1 MDKATKSAEAFRTIS
16 EVSDILDVPQHVL
29 RFWEGKFSQ
38 IKPMKRGGNRRYY
51 RPEDL
56 ELLRA
61 ITHLLYTDGYT
72 IKGVQKLLRENG
84 VRATVNAHIAEHGAF
99 QAGYDAAPLQEEG
112 DAAEVAQ
119 GVDTASDDIG
129 AVDAQAAALDAA
141 ADDEEPALELMP
153 AKGAQDSLPDQD
165 HDAVQD
171 AEAAHVPDL
180 AAIPNAAQVIEEL
193 RAIQAILKP

>member
-1 MDKATKSAEAFRTIS
+1 MDKSKKSADAFRTIS

-84 VRATVNAHIAEHGAF
+84 VRATVNTHIAEHGAF
-99 QAGYDAAPLQEEG
+99 QHDGNGGVVGLDEIGDATDFDDNVENTEDGASEIVSSGVMDLAQDDAAASSV
-112 DAAEVAQ
+112 DAATQ
-119 GVDTASDDIG
+119 
-129 AVDAQAAALDAA
+129 DAA
-141 ADDEEPALELMP
+141 ADLIDEPAMALVMP
-153 AKGAQDSLPDQD
+153 
-165 HDAVQD
+165 DAAVLQ
-171 AEAAHVPDL
+171 
-180 AAIPNAAQVIEEL
+180 NAAQVIEEL
-193 RAIQAILKP
+193 KSIQAILKP

>member
-1 MDKATKSAEAFRTIS
+1 MDKSAKSAEAFRTIS
-16 EVSDILDVPQHVL
+16 EVSDILEVPQHVL

-84 VRATVNAHIAEHGAF
+84 VRATVNSHITDHGAF
-99 QAGYDAAPLQEEG
+99 RDDRSEEDIAAASGALVG
-112 DAAEVAQ
+112 AE
-119 GVDTASDDIG
+119 SDDEPIE
-129 AVDAQAAALDAA
+129 AIDAA
-141 ADDEEPALELMP
+141 A
-153 AKGAQDSLPDQD
+153 
-165 HDAVQD
+165 
-171 AEAAHVPDL
+171 
-180 AAIPNAAQVIEEL
+180 NAATEALDDVSVEPLANNANASAHSAADATSPGASKSDAPKIADAATVIAEL
-193 RAIQAILKP
+193 QSIQAILKG